1 MTQSVDITA
10 EVPSVAPGTDDDRAN
25 LLEED
30 RPRSLPKITSDDI
43 FSTVGSLVGSFF
55 LVWLLYFDV
64 FPFSGTVGFV
74 IAWYFAFMLM
84 YGSVT
89 KLSHPKTV
97 VISRVVGAVV
107 VGAAVLVGFVLVTV
121 VVYTVWRGR
130 HVLPHLN
137 FYTQPASAG
146 SLTGPYNK
154 GGISNEIVG
163 SVIQLGIA
171 VCISLPLGLGTAIY
185 MTEVGGW
192 FAKIVRTVVEAMTAV
207 PDLLAGLFIYV
218 TLIIEF
224 HGKRNGLA
232 VALALTVTM
241 TPIFARSAEVAL
253 RVVPGGLREAGQ
265 ALGASHWQTVRRIV
279 VPTARPGLATALI
292 LAIARGIGES
302 APLLIVSG
310 FTTFWNANPFDGQ
323 TMNSLPLYAYVTL
336 RSGQPHEVARGYG
349 AAVVLLFMVLVLFV
363 VTRFLARQRVASR

>member
-1 MTQSVDITA
+1 MAQSIDITTDF
-10 EVPSVAPGTDDDRAN
+10 PPVAPVKDDER
-25 LLEED
+25 LLEPDVD
-30 RPRSLPKITSDDI
+30 RPRSLPKVTADDI
-43 FSTVGSLVGSFF
+43 FSTVGALVGSFF

-74 IAWYFAFMLM
+74 IVWYFAFLLM
-84 YGSVT
+84 YAGVT
-89 KLSHPKTV
+89 QLSHPRTV
-97 VISRVVGAVV
+97 VVNRVVGAVV
-107 VGAAVLVGFVLVTV
+107 VGAALLVGFVLVTV

-146 SLTGPYNK
+146 SLTGPYTK
-154 GGISNEIVG
+154 GGISNAEIG
-163 SVIQLGIA
+163 SVIQLSMA
-171 VCISLPLGLGTAIY
+171 VAISLPLGLGTAIY

-207 PDLLAGLFIYV
+207 PDLLAGLFVYV
-218 TLIIEF
+218 TLIIAF
-224 HGKRNGLA
+224 HGQRNGLA

-279 VPTARPGLATALI
+279 LPTARPGLATALI
-292 LAIARGIGES
+292 LSIARGIGES

-349 AAVVLLFMVLVLFV
+349 AAVVLLVFVLILFI
-363 VTRFLARQRVASR
+363 VTRFLARQRATSR